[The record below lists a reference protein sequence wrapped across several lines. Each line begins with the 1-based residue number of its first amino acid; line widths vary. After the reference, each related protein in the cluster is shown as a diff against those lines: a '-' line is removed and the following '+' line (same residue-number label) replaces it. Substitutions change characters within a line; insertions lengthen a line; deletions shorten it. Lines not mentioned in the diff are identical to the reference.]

1 MQKIKNLM
9 LVTIAGAA
17 FMQACDNDKVG
28 ETQTTESGLQYTYLR
43 QGEGQEPDSGQVMT
57 VHMMYSI
64 ENDSVI
70 FDSRRQNMPL
80 GVPARDPNM
89 KGMLAEGFEMLRKG
103 DSVEFVVPAQNF
115 FTQTAGMPVPGG
127 IDENANLYFH
137 VGVADVMSEDAF
149 REVQMEQYRKQ
160 QEQALQEQQE
170 QLDEDVRTIEDYLE
184 ENNIQ
189 AQKAES
195 GVYYQVQERGN
206 GPEVEAGNEV
216 TVHYR
221 GKLLDGTPFDASYDR
236 NEPFTFTVGQGMVI
250 RGWDEALQELR
261 QGSKATLY
269 IPSPLAYGARS
280 AGQVIKPN
288 SILVFDVEVLNVNK

>member
-9 LVTIAGAA
+9 LVTLAGAA
-17 FMQACDNDKVG
+17 FMQACNNDKVG
-28 ETQTTESGLQYTYLR
+28 ETQTTESGLQYKYLR
-43 QGEGQEPDSGQVMT
+43 QGEGQEPDSGQVLT
-57 VHMMYSI
+57 VHMMYSTQD
-64 ENDSVI
+64 DSVI
-70 FDSRRQNMPL
+70 FDSRNQNMPL
-80 GVPARDPNM
+80 GVPAKDPNM

-127 IDENANLYFH
+127 IDENSNLIFH

-160 QEQALQEQQE
+160 QDLALQEQQV
-170 QLDEDVRTIEDYLE
+170 QLDKDVRTIEDYLE

-189 AQKAES
+189 AQKTES
-195 GVYYQVQERGN
+195 GIYYQVQERGD
-206 GPEVEAGNEV
+206 GPEVERGNEV

-236 NEPFTFTVGQGMVI
+236 NEPFTFRVGQGMVI
-250 RGWDEALQELR
+250 RGWDESLQELR
-261 QGSKATLY
+261 EGSKATLY

>member
-9 LVTIAGAA
+9 LATLAGAA
-17 FMQACDNDKVG
+17 FMQACNNDKVG
-28 ETQTTESGLQYTYLR
+28 ETQTTESGLQYKYLR
-43 QGEGQEPDSGQVMT
+43 QGEGQEPDSGQVLT

-64 ENDSVI
+64 NDDSVI
-70 FDSRRQNMPL
+70 FDSRTQNMPL

-115 FTQTAGMPVPGG
+115 FTQTAGMPVPAG
-127 IDENANLYFH
+127 IDEGANLVFQ
-137 VGVADVMSEDAF
+137 VGVEDVMDEDAF

-160 QEQALQEQQE
+160 QEQALEAQQE
-170 QLDEDVRTIEDYLE
+170 QLGKDVRTIEDYLQ

-189 AQKAES
+189 AQRTES
-195 GVYYQVQERGN
+195 GIFYEVQERGN
-206 GPEVEAGNEV
+206 GPEVDAGNEV

-269 IPSPLAYGARS
+269 IPSPLGYGARS